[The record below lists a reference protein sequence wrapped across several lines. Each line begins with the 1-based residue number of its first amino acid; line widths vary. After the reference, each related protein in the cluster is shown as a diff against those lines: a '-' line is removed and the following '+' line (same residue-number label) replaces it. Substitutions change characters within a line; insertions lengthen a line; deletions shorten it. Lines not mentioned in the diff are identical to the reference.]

1 MEFSEMFSFLT
12 YKHLPLSDEVFV
24 FRR

>member
-1 MEFSEMFSFLT
+1 MFSFLT
-12 YKHLPLSDEVFV
+12 HKHLPLFDEVFV